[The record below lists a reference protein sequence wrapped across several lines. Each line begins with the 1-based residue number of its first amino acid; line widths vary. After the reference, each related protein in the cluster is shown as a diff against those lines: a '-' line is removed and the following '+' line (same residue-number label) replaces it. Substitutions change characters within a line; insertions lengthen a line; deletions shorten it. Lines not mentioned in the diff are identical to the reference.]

1 MILLPVLLMIR
12 KSIKVV
18 SYMGM
23 DNSNDI
29 VARAAEKVKQIPP
42 GIALVRRKAV

>member
-29 VARAAEKVKQIPP
+29 VASAVEEP
-42 GIALVRRKAV
+42 GSQSNTRKALL